1 MLKSTGEKKKFDALN
16 PKNQKVT
23 KDQLAIVIN
32 TFLCKPDL
40 VSKGS
45 QKCYIEFTQ
54 AFTKKQV
61 KKVIRHFSM
70 KHF

>member
-1 MLKSTGEKKKFDALN
+1 MLNSSSAKKKFELTN

-23 KDQLAIVIN
+23 KDQFAIVIN
-32 TFLCKPDL
+32 TFFVSDL

-54 AFTKKQV
+54 AFTKKQDSQDEE
-61 KKVIRHFSM
+61 KISSI
-70 KHF
+70 